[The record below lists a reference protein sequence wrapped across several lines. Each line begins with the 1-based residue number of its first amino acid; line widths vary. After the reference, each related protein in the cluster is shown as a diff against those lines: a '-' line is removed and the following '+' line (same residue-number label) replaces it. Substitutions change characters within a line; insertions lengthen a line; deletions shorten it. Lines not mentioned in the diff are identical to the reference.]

1 MWAYCYWM
9 GREIEVWGDT
19 HCVREPQP
27 LILGW
32 VARFSFFKLPVLT
45 VARTF

>member
-19 HCVREPQP
+19 HCVREPHP
-27 LILGW
+27 LFCVGLP
-32 VARFSFFKLPVLT
+32 VSLFFKVPVVT
-45 VARTF
+45 EARTF